1 MTEMNGTR
9 DESDVRYDD
18 RLPVR
23 GRALLPAIAMGVGAG
38 LVVFYI
44 ARILAERAPMT
55 LEPVDVALGATP
67 RAAPDSAPAHA
78 RTRG

>member
-9 DESDVRYDD
+9 DESDVRYED

-23 GRALLPAIAMGVGAG
+23 GRALLPALAMAVGAG
-38 LVVFYI
+38 LVVFYL
-44 ARILAERAPMT
+44 ARIMAERAPMV
-55 LEPVDVALGATP
+55 LEPLDGAAQAP
-67 RAAPDSAPAHA
+67 PDRAASPA

>member
-1 MTEMNGTR
+1 MTVTNGTR
-9 DESDVRYDD
+9 DESVVRYDD

-23 GRALLPAIAMGVGAG
+23 GRALLPAIALGVGAG

-44 ARILAERAPMT
+44 ARLMAERAPLE
-55 LEPVDVALGATP
+55 LEPVDEAP
-67 RAAPDSAPAHA
+67 HRDAAPA

>member
-1 MTEMNGTR
+1 MTEWKGTR

-23 GRALLPAIAMGVGAG
+23 GRALLPAIAMAVGAG
-38 LVVFYI
+38 LVVFYL
-44 ARILAERAPMT
+44 ARLLAERAPIV
-55 LEPVDVALGATP
+55 LEPLDGA
-67 RAAPDSAPAHA
+67 AQAPADWAASPA

>member
-1 MTEMNGTR
+1 MTVTNGTR
-9 DESDVRYDD
+9 DESVVRYDD
-18 RLPVR
+18 RLPVH

-44 ARILAERAPMT
+44 ARIVAERSPMK
-55 LEPVDVALGATP
+55 LEPVDAVP
-67 RAAPDSAPAHA
+67 ERAAKHA

>member
-1 MTEMNGTR
+1 MTVTNGTR
-9 DESDVRYDD
+9 DESVVRYDD

-44 ARILAERAPMT
+44 ARLMRERAPLV
-55 LEPVDVALGATP
+55 LEPIAEAPERG
-67 RAAPDSAPAHA
+67 AAPA

>member
-1 MTEMNGTR
+1 MTETNETR

-18 RLPVR
+18 RLPLR
-23 GRALLPAIAMGVGAG
+23 GRALLPSIAMAVGAG

-44 ARILAERAPMT
+44 ARIMAERAPMV
-55 LEPVDVALGATP
+55 LEALDGAAQTP
-67 RAAPDSAPAHA
+67 PDRAASPA

>member
-1 MTEMNGTR
+1 MTVTNGMR
-9 DESDVRYDD
+9 DESVVRYDD

-44 ARILAERAPMT
+44 ARLMSERTPLVVEPLDLAPDRAP
-55 LEPVDVALGATP
+55 D
-67 RAAPDSAPAHA
+67 RDAAPA

>member
-1 MTEMNGTR
+1 
-9 DESDVRYDD
+9 VRYDD

-38 LVVFYI
+38 LVVFYL
-44 ARILAERAPMT
+44 ARILAERTPFE
-55 LEPVDVALGATP
+55 LEPP
-67 RAAPDSAPAHA
+67 EAAPDGTALPA

>member
-1 MTEMNGTR
+1 MTVTNGTR
-9 DESDVRYDD
+9 DESIVRYDD

-23 GRALLPAIAMGVGAG
+23 GRALIPAIAMGVGAG

-44 ARILAERAPMT
+44 ARLMSERAP
-55 LEPVDVALGATP
+55 LVVEPLVVEPLVEAPERGVTP
-67 RAAPDSAPAHA
+67 A